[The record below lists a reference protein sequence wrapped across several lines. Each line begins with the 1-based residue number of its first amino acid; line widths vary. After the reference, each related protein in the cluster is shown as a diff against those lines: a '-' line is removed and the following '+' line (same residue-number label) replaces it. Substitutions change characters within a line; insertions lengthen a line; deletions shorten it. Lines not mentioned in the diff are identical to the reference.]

1 MVEVSIRLTSPSRYG
16 TILAHAWGEQDML
29 ESVRPVSIGHYN
41 RRFQKWPSGSGRGY
55 PQGIYNRRR
64 QSDGFF
70 LSFPELHLLNL
81 LERKVISKYRSLFE
95 GTVFG
100 FKVDIYA

>member
-1 MVEVSIRLTSPSRYG
+1 
-16 TILAHAWGEQDML
+16 ML
-29 ESVRPVSIGHYN
+29 ESVRPISIRLYN
-41 RRFQKWPSGSGRGY
+41 KRFQRQPSGSGRGY
-55 PQGIYNRRR
+55 PQGIYGRRR
-64 QSDGFF
+64 QSDVFF

-81 LERKVISKYRSLFE
+81 LERKVISKYRSFFE